1 MIFRRIIIAI
11 KKVNADNQPVKI
23 LSNFLGF
30 GLIGFSIYILISL
43 ISYNAADSAYFYQT
57 NDPNVL
63 NLGGPA
69 GAVISDV
76 LLSTIGLGSYLL
88 LLFISLWSLESLAPK
103 IFNLSSPKFLFRVIG
118 GLLSLICFTALC
130 EFYIAGQS
138 FPQGSSGGFLGKS
151 IFSNLVLIFGLIG
164 SLLFLLIFLIPS
176 VTLGLNISWSLLFT
190 YAGKLILKMSSLT
203 RSLLENVF
211 KFLEKL
217 ISSSFAGIKNL
228 IGNIKDIQKN
238 KQIESS
244 KSKPVKAPTK
254 KSPEIKAVP
263 KTQSVINLKSDKSED
278 KVDLSESD
286 MGKDEE
292 PVTKMPSTELLDRAL
307 DDGDSLSKEDLESL
321 SELLEIKLDEFGIEA
336 EVVSVLPGPVVTR
349 FEIQPAPGTKA
360 NKITNI
366 AQDIA
371 RSLAVSSVRVV
382 EVIEGKSVVGI
393 EIPNT
398 NRKMVR
404 LKEILASAAFENSKS
419 HLSLALGKDI
429 AGKAVVV
436 NLEKMPH
443 LLVAGTTG
451 SGKSVGINAML
462 LSLLFKSD
470 PEDVRLILID
480 PKMLELSV
488 YDGIPHLL
496 TPVITDMSDAA
507 NGLRWC
513 VAEMDRRYKLMSAMG
528 VRNLASFNSTIKDA
542 SEKGSIFSNLVLIF
556 GLIGSLLFLL
566 IFLIPSVTLGLNISW
581 SLLFTYAG
589 KLILKMSS
597 LTRSLLENVF
607 KFLEKLISSSFAGI
621 KNLIGNIKD
630 IQKNKQIES
639 SKSKPVKAPTK
650 KSPEIKAVPKT
661 QSVINLKS
669 DKSEDKVDLSES
681 DMGKDEEPVTK
692 MPSTE
697 LLDRALDDGDSLSK
711 EDLESLSELLEIKLD
726 EFGIEAEVVS
736 VLPGP
741 VVTRFEIQPAP
752 GTKANKI
759 TNIAQDIARSLA
771 VSSVRVVEVIEGKSV
786 VGIEIPNTNRKMVRL
801 KEILASA
808 AFENS
813 KSHLSLALGKDIAG
827 KAVVV
832 NLEKMPHLLVAGTTG
847 SGKSVGI
854 NAMLLSLLFKSDPE
868 DVRLILIDPKMLE
881 LSVYDG
887 IPHLLTPVI
896 TDMSDAANGLR
907 WCVAEMDRR
916 YKLMSAMGVRN
927 LASFNSTIKDAS
939 EKGESIQN
947 PLKEDV
953 EDYLEELPS
962 IVVVVD
968 EFADMMMLVGKKVEH
983 LIARIAQ
990 KARAAGIHLILA
1002 TQRPSVDVITGLIKA
1017 NIPTRISFQVST
1029 KIDSRTVLDQGGA
1042 EQLLGY
1048 GDMLYLPAGQGVPAR
1063 VHGAFVGDDEVH
1075 RVVDDWKKRG
1085 TPDFIDEIT
1094 SDLQDTGP
1102 IPGWSNAS
1110 GSSGEEDDEL
1120 YDEAVN
1126 FVIESRRASISAVQR
1141 KLRIG
1146 YNRAARIIE
1155 SMEAAGLVSEMSSNG
1170 SREVLVPKR
1179 N

>member
-1 MIFRRIIIAI
+1 M
-11 KKVNADNQPVKI
+11 
-23 LSNFLGF
+23 
-30 GLIGFSIYILISL
+30 
-43 ISYNAADSAYFYQT
+43 
-57 NDPNVL
+57 
-63 NLGGPA
+63 
-69 GAVISDV
+69 ISDI
-76 LLSTIGLGSYLL
+76 LLSSIGLGSYLL
-88 LLFISLWSLESLAPK
+88 LIFISLWSLESLAPK
-103 IFNLSSPKFLFRVIG
+103 VFKLSSPRFLFRILG
-118 GLLSLICFTALC
+118 GLLSLVCFTALS

-138 FPQGSSGGFLGKS
+138 FPQGSSGGFIGKF

-164 SLLFLLIFLIPS
+164 SLLFLIIFLIPS
-176 VTLGLNISWSLLFT
+176 ITLGLNISWSLLFS
-190 YAGKLILKMSSLT
+190 YLGKFILQSLSLIKT
-203 RSLLENVF
+203 IFENVF
-211 KFLEKL
+211 SVLEKL
-217 ISSSFAGIKNL
+217 FSAFLKGLKNIIKNISNL
-228 IGNIKDIQKN
+228 TDKKNINITNKN
-238 KQIESS
+238 LPKTPI
-244 KSKPVKAPTK
+244 K
-254 KSPEIKAVP
+254 KSLETKSVP
-263 KTQSVINLKSDKSED
+263 KTQSVINLKSDKPSEENKLSDTNKIEDD
-278 KVDLSESD
+278 K
-286 MGKDEE
+286 
-292 PVTKMPSTELLDRAL
+292 PITKMPSTELLDRAL
-307 DDGDSLSKEDLESL
+307 DDGESLSKEDLESL

-404 LKEILASAAFENSKS
+404 LKEILASSAFENSKS

-528 VRNLASFNSTIKDA
+528 VRNLASFNSAIKEA
-542 SEKGSIFSNLVLIF
+542 S
-556 GLIGSLLFLL
+556 
-566 IFLIPSVTLGLNISW
+566 
-581 SLLFTYAG
+581 
-589 KLILKMSS
+589 
-597 LTRSLLENVF
+597 
-607 KFLEKLISSSFAGI
+607 
-621 KNLIGNIKD
+621 D
-630 IQKNKQIES
+630 
-639 SKSKPVKAPTK
+639 
-650 KSPEIKAVPKT
+650 
-661 QSVINLKS
+661 
-669 DKSEDKVDLSES
+669 
-681 DMGKDEEPVTK
+681 
-692 MPSTE
+692 
-697 LLDRALDDGDSLSK
+697 
-711 EDLESLSELLEIKLD
+711 
-726 EFGIEAEVVS
+726 
-736 VLPGP
+736 
-741 VVTRFEIQPAP
+741 
-752 GTKANKI
+752 
-759 TNIAQDIARSLA
+759 
-771 VSSVRVVEVIEGKSV
+771 
-786 VGIEIPNTNRKMVRL
+786 
-801 KEILASA
+801 
-808 AFENS
+808 
-813 KSHLSLALGKDIAG
+813 
-827 KAVVV
+827 
-832 NLEKMPHLLVAGTTG
+832 
-847 SGKSVGI
+847 
-854 NAMLLSLLFKSDPE
+854 
-868 DVRLILIDPKMLE
+868 
-881 LSVYDG
+881 
-887 IPHLLTPVI
+887 
-896 TDMSDAANGLR
+896 
-907 WCVAEMDRR
+907 
-916 YKLMSAMGVRN
+916 
-927 LASFNSTIKDAS
+927 
-939 EKGESIQN
+939 KGESIQN
-947 PLKEDV
+947 PLKEN
-953 EDYLEELPS
+953 EEEFLEELPS

-1085 TPDFIDEIT
+1085 KPDYVDEIT

-1110 GSSGEEDDEL
+1110 GSGEEDDEL

-1146 YNRAARIIE
+1146 YNRAARLIE

>member
-1 MIFRRIIIAI
+1 MVFRRIIIAI
-11 KKVNADNQPVKI
+11 KKVNTDNQPVKI

-43 ISYNAADSAYFYQT
+43 VSYNAADSAYFYQT
-57 NDPNVL
+57 NDPNVM
-63 NLGGPA
+63 NLGGPL
-69 GAVISDV
+69 GAVVSDI

-103 IFNLSSPKFLFRVIG
+103 IFNLSSPKFLFRIIG

-138 FPQGSSGGFLGKS
+138 FPQGSSGGFIGKF

-176 VTLGLNISWSLLFT
+176 ATLGLNISWPLLFT
-190 YAGKLILKMSSLT
+190 YAGKLILKISLLV
-203 RSLLENVF
+203 RLLLENIF

-217 ISSSFAGIKNL
+217 ISAIFQGLKTL
-228 IGNIKDIQKN
+228 IENIKDIQKN

-244 KSKPVKAPTK
+244 KTKPLKAATK
-254 KSPEIKAVP
+254 KPPEIKAVP
-263 KTQSVINLKSDKSED
+263 KTQSVINLKNDKPED
-278 KVDLSESD
+278 KVDLSKSD
-286 MGKDEE
+286 MGEDKE

-307 DDGDSLSKEDLESL
+307 DDGESLSKEDLESL

-404 LKEILASAAFENSKS
+404 LKEILASSAFEDSKS

-528 VRNLASFNSTIKDA
+528 VRNLASFNSAIK
-542 SEKGSIFSNLVLIF
+542 E
-556 GLIGSLLFLL
+556 
-566 IFLIPSVTLGLNISW
+566 
-581 SLLFTYAG
+581 
-589 KLILKMSS
+589 
-597 LTRSLLENVF
+597 
-607 KFLEKLISSSFAGI
+607 
-621 KNLIGNIKD
+621 
-630 IQKNKQIES
+630 
-639 SKSKPVKAPTK
+639 
-650 KSPEIKAVPKT
+650 
-661 QSVINLKS
+661 
-669 DKSEDKVDLSES
+669 
-681 DMGKDEEPVTK
+681 
-692 MPSTE
+692 
-697 LLDRALDDGDSLSK
+697 
-711 EDLESLSELLEIKLD
+711 
-726 EFGIEAEVVS
+726 
-736 VLPGP
+736 
-741 VVTRFEIQPAP
+741 
-752 GTKANKI
+752 
-759 TNIAQDIARSLA
+759 
-771 VSSVRVVEVIEGKSV
+771 
-786 VGIEIPNTNRKMVRL
+786 
-801 KEILASA
+801 
-808 AFENS
+808 
-813 KSHLSLALGKDIAG
+813 
-827 KAVVV
+827 
-832 NLEKMPHLLVAGTTG
+832 
-847 SGKSVGI
+847 
-854 NAMLLSLLFKSDPE
+854 
-868 DVRLILIDPKMLE
+868 
-881 LSVYDG
+881 
-887 IPHLLTPVI
+887 
-896 TDMSDAANGLR
+896 
-907 WCVAEMDRR
+907 
-916 YKLMSAMGVRN
+916 
-927 LASFNSTIKDAS
+927 AS

-947 PLKEDV
+947 PLKEDE
-953 EDYLEELPS
+953 EDFLKELPS

-1085 TPDFIDEIT
+1085 TPDFVDEIT

-1146 YNRAARIIE
+1146 YNRAARLIE

>member
-11 KKVNADNQPVKI
+11 KKVNTDNQPVKI

-57 NDPNVL
+57 NDPNVM
-63 NLGGPA
+63 NLGGPL
-69 GAVISDV
+69 GAVVSDI

-103 IFNLSSPKFLFRVIG
+103 IFNLSSPKFLFRILG

-138 FPQGSSGGFLGKS
+138 FPQGSSGGFIGKF

-164 SLLFLLIFLIPS
+164 SLLFLIIFLIPS
-176 VTLGLNISWSLLFT
+176 ATLGLNISWPLLFT
-190 YAGKLILKMSSLT
+190 FAGKLILKISSLA
-203 RSLLENVF
+203 RLLLENIF

-217 ISSSFAGIKNL
+217 ITAIIQGLKTL
-228 IGNIKDIQKN
+228 TENIKDIQKN
-238 KQIESS
+238 KQIEPS
-244 KSKPVKAPTK
+244 KTKPLPSASK

-263 KTQSVINLKSDKSED
+263 KTQSVINLKNDKPED
-278 KVDLSESD
+278 KVDLSKSD
-286 MGKDEE
+286 IVEDKQF
-292 PVTKMPSTELLDRAL
+292 VTKMPSTELLDRAL
-307 DDGDSLSKEDLESL
+307 DDGESLSKEDLESL

-404 LKEILASAAFENSKS
+404 LKEILASSAFEDSKS

-528 VRNLASFNSTIKDA
+528 VRNLASFNSAIK
-542 SEKGSIFSNLVLIF
+542 E
-556 GLIGSLLFLL
+556 
-566 IFLIPSVTLGLNISW
+566 
-581 SLLFTYAG
+581 
-589 KLILKMSS
+589 
-597 LTRSLLENVF
+597 
-607 KFLEKLISSSFAGI
+607 
-621 KNLIGNIKD
+621 
-630 IQKNKQIES
+630 
-639 SKSKPVKAPTK
+639 
-650 KSPEIKAVPKT
+650 
-661 QSVINLKS
+661 
-669 DKSEDKVDLSES
+669 
-681 DMGKDEEPVTK
+681 
-692 MPSTE
+692 
-697 LLDRALDDGDSLSK
+697 
-711 EDLESLSELLEIKLD
+711 
-726 EFGIEAEVVS
+726 
-736 VLPGP
+736 
-741 VVTRFEIQPAP
+741 
-752 GTKANKI
+752 
-759 TNIAQDIARSLA
+759 
-771 VSSVRVVEVIEGKSV
+771 
-786 VGIEIPNTNRKMVRL
+786 
-801 KEILASA
+801 
-808 AFENS
+808 
-813 KSHLSLALGKDIAG
+813 
-827 KAVVV
+827 
-832 NLEKMPHLLVAGTTG
+832 
-847 SGKSVGI
+847 
-854 NAMLLSLLFKSDPE
+854 
-868 DVRLILIDPKMLE
+868 
-881 LSVYDG
+881 
-887 IPHLLTPVI
+887 
-896 TDMSDAANGLR
+896 
-907 WCVAEMDRR
+907 
-916 YKLMSAMGVRN
+916 
-927 LASFNSTIKDAS
+927 AS

-947 PLKEDV
+947 PLKEDE
-953 EDYLEELPS
+953 EDFLEELPS

-1085 TPDFIDEIT
+1085 TPDFVDEIT

-1110 GSSGEEDDEL
+1110 GASGEEDDEL

-1146 YNRAARIIE
+1146 YNRAARLIE

>member
-1 MIFRRIIIAI
+1 MIFRRLIIAI
-11 KKVNADNQPVKI
+11 KKVKTDKQFKTF
-23 LSNFLGF
+23 STSFLGF
-30 GLIGFSIYILISL
+30 GLLGFSIYIFISL
-43 ISYNAADSAYFYQT
+43 ISYNPADSGFYYQT
-57 NDPNVL
+57 SDPVIL
-63 NLGGPA
+63 NLGGPL
-69 GAVISDV
+69 GAVISDF
-76 LLSTIGLGSYLL
+76 LLSTMGIGSYLL
-88 LLFISLWSLESLAPK
+88 LALISLWSFESIAKSL
-103 IFNLSSPKFLFRVIG
+103 LSFAGPLRLIG
-118 GLLSLICFTALC
+118 GLISLICFMALS
-130 EFYIAGQS
+130 EFYISGES
-138 FPQGSSGGFLGKS
+138 FPQDSSGGIIGKFIFLNFVK
-151 IFSNLVLIFGLIG
+151 VFGLIG
-164 SLLFLLIFLIPS
+164 SLLFLVIFMIPS
-176 VTLGLNISWSLLFT
+176 LTLALNISWSSLFAHT
-190 YAGKLILKMSSLT
+190 GNLIIKSTSFLKLILI
-203 RSLLENVF
+203 NVF
-211 KFLEKL
+211 KFMEKF
-217 ISSSFAGIKNL
+217 ISATFMGAKNL
-228 IGNIKDIQKN
+228 LDKIKAIKKN
-238 KQIESS
+238 KQIEPLKTKPL
-244 KSKPVKAPTK
+244 KSASK

-263 KTQSVINLKSDKSED
+263 KTQSVINLKNDKPED

-528 VRNLASFNSTIKDA
+528 VRNLASFNSTI
-542 SEKGSIFSNLVLIF
+542 
-556 GLIGSLLFLL
+556 
-566 IFLIPSVTLGLNISW
+566 
-581 SLLFTYAG
+581 
-589 KLILKMSS
+589 
-597 LTRSLLENVF
+597 R
-607 KFLEKLISSSFAGI
+607 
-621 KNLIGNIKD
+621 
-630 IQKNKQIES
+630 
-639 SKSKPVKAPTK
+639 
-650 KSPEIKAVPKT
+650 
-661 QSVINLKS
+661 
-669 DKSEDKVDLSES
+669 
-681 DMGKDEEPVTK
+681 
-692 MPSTE
+692 
-697 LLDRALDDGDSLSK
+697 
-711 EDLESLSELLEIKLD
+711 
-726 EFGIEAEVVS
+726 
-736 VLPGP
+736 
-741 VVTRFEIQPAP
+741 
-752 GTKANKI
+752 
-759 TNIAQDIARSLA
+759 
-771 VSSVRVVEVIEGKSV
+771 
-786 VGIEIPNTNRKMVRL
+786 
-801 KEILASA
+801 
-808 AFENS
+808 
-813 KSHLSLALGKDIAG
+813 
-827 KAVVV
+827 
-832 NLEKMPHLLVAGTTG
+832 
-847 SGKSVGI
+847 
-854 NAMLLSLLFKSDPE
+854 
-868 DVRLILIDPKMLE
+868 
-881 LSVYDG
+881 
-887 IPHLLTPVI
+887 
-896 TDMSDAANGLR
+896 
-907 WCVAEMDRR
+907 
-916 YKLMSAMGVRN
+916 
-927 LASFNSTIKDAS
+927 DAS

-947 PLKEDV
+947 PLKEDE

>member
-11 KKVNADNQPVKI
+11 KKVKTDKQFKTF
-23 LSNFLGF
+23 STSFLGF
-30 GLIGFSIYILISL
+30 GLLGFSIYIFISL
-43 ISYNAADSAYFYQT
+43 ISYNPADSGFYYQT
-57 NDPNVL
+57 SDPVIL
-63 NLGGPA
+63 NLGGPL
-69 GAVISDV
+69 GAVISDF
-76 LLSTIGLGSYLL
+76 LLSTMGIGSYLL
-88 LLFISLWSLESLAPK
+88 LALISLWSFESIAKSL
-103 IFNLSSPKFLFRVIG
+103 LSFAGPLRLIG
-118 GLLSLICFTALC
+118 GLISLICFMALS
-130 EFYIAGQS
+130 EFYISGES
-138 FPQGSSGGFLGKS
+138 FPQDSSGGIIGKFIFL
-151 IFSNLVLIFGLIG
+151 NLVKVFGLIG
-164 SLLFLLIFLIPS
+164 SLLFLVIFMIPS
-176 VTLGLNISWSLLFT
+176 LTLALNISWSSLFAHT
-190 YAGKLILKMSSLT
+190 GNLIIKSTSFLKLILI
-203 RSLLENVF
+203 NVF
-211 KFLEKL
+211 KFMEKF
-217 ISSSFAGIKNL
+217 ISATFMGAKNL
-228 IGNIKDIQKN
+228 LDKIKAIKKN
-238 KQIESS
+238 KQIEPS
-244 KSKPVKAPTK
+244 KTKPLKSASK

-263 KTQSVINLKSDKSED
+263 KTQSVINLKND
-278 KVDLSESD
+278 
-286 MGKDEE
+286 
-292 PVTKMPSTELLDRAL
+292 
-307 DDGDSLSKEDLESL
+307 
-321 SELLEIKLDEFGIEA
+321 
-336 EVVSVLPGPVVTR
+336 
-349 FEIQPAPGTKA
+349 
-360 NKITNI
+360 
-366 AQDIA
+366 
-371 RSLAVSSVRVV
+371 
-382 EVIEGKSVVGI
+382 
-393 EIPNT
+393 
-398 NRKMVR
+398 
-404 LKEILASAAFENSKS
+404 
-419 HLSLALGKDI
+419 
-429 AGKAVVV
+429 
-436 NLEKMPH
+436 
-443 LLVAGTTG
+443 
-451 SGKSVGINAML
+451 
-462 LSLLFKSD
+462 
-470 PEDVRLILID
+470 
-480 PKMLELSV
+480 
-488 YDGIPHLL
+488 
-496 TPVITDMSDAA
+496 
-507 NGLRWC
+507 
-513 VAEMDRRYKLMSAMG
+513 
-528 VRNLASFNSTIKDA
+528 
-542 SEKGSIFSNLVLIF
+542 
-556 GLIGSLLFLL
+556 
-566 IFLIPSVTLGLNISW
+566 
-581 SLLFTYAG
+581 
-589 KLILKMSS
+589 
-597 LTRSLLENVF
+597 
-607 KFLEKLISSSFAGI
+607 
-621 KNLIGNIKD
+621 
-630 IQKNKQIES
+630 
-639 SKSKPVKAPTK
+639 KPV
-650 KSPEIKAVPKT
+650 
-661 QSVINLKS
+661 
-669 DKSEDKVDLSES
+669 DKVDLSES

-939 EKGESIQN
+939 EKGESIKN
-947 PLKEDV
+947 PLKEDE
-953 EDYLEELPS
+953 EDCLEELPS